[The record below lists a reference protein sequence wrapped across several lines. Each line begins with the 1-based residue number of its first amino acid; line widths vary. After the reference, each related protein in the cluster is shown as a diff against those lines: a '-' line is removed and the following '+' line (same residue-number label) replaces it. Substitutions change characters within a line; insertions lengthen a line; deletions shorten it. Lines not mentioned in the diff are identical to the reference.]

1 MGWQGWLEE
10 NATRL
15 GEHARKT
22 VASAPVQQM
31 GEGLRDL
38 RTMLAEDDERSLSIE
53 RFLVT
58 LVRMVRNEEHGNERA
73 ARDVYV
79 AARKRR
85 RRLGIMSFGA
95 GPLVGVANQFADLF
109 CETATVC
116 DVAAL
121 HGLSLSDEQVGAHML
136 VLWGI
141 VDDQDAAQNA
151 MAGKPPVASILA
163 GELRERAAEQLPE
176 TLTKRSATKALW
188 DVRATIGDA
197 RKGATTD
204 AMRTVAFSGHRTK
217 KVIKKAE
224 AQLGVSHQSP
234 RGWPLR

>member
-15 GEHARKT
+15 GKHARKT
-22 VASAPVQQM
+22 VASTSVQQV

-38 RTMLAEDDERSLSIE
+38 RAMLAEDDERSLSIE
-53 RFLVT
+53 RFLLA
-58 LVRMVRNEEHGNERA
+58 LVRAVRSEEQGEERA

-79 AARKRR
+79 TARKRR
-85 RRLGIMSFGA
+85 RRLGLMSFGA
-95 GPLVGVANQFADLF
+95 GPLAGVANQFADLF

-121 HGLSLSDEQVGAHML
+121 HGLSLSDEQIGAHML
-136 VLWGI
+136 VLWEV

-151 MAGKPPVASILA
+151 MIGKPPVANILA
-163 GELRERAAEQLPE
+163 GKLRERAAEQLPE

-188 DVRATIGDA
+188 DVRGTIGDTG
-197 RKGATTD
+197 KGATTG
-204 AMRTVAFSGHRTK
+204 AIRSVAFTGHRTK

-224 AQLGVSHQSP
+224 AQLGVSPHPSP
-234 RGWPLR
+234 RWSL

>member
-1 MGWQGWLEE
+1 MGWQGWLEG

-22 VASAPVQQM
+22 APSAPVQQM
-31 GEGLRDL
+31 SEGLRDL
-38 RTMLAEDDERSLSIE
+38 RAMLAEDDEQSLSIE
-53 RFLVT
+53 RFLLA
-58 LVRMVRNEEHGNERA
+58 LVRAVRNEGQGEEHA

-79 AARKRR
+79 TARKRR
-85 RRLGIMSFGA
+85 RRLGLMSFGA
-95 GPLVGVANQFADLF
+95 GPLVGVANQLADLF

-121 HGLSLSDEQVGAHML
+121 HGKSLSDEQIGAHML
-136 VLWGI
+136 VLWGV

-151 MAGKPPVASILA
+151 MAGKPPVASIVA
-163 GELRERAAEQLPE
+163 GKLRERAVGQLPE

-188 DVRATIGDA
+188 DVRGTIGDTG
-197 RKGATTD
+197 RGATTG
-204 AMRTVAFSGHRTK
+204 AIRTVAFTGHRTK

-224 AQLGVSHQSP
+224 AQLGVSPHPSP
-234 RGWPLR
+234 RWSLR